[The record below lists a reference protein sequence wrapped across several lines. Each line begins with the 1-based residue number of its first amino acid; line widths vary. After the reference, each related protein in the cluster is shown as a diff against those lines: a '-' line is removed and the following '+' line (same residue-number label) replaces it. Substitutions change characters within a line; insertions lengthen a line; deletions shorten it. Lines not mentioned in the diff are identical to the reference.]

1 MHGVNVA
8 EANVKYTGSTKLQED
23 AVHHVIDIFDAE
35 FNPKMNQNDVVI
47 ANPLD
52 ACSTLSNKDEI
63 SGKIVLIEDGSLTT
77 GSDCNL
83 SLIHISEPTRP
94 Y

>member
-1 MHGVNVA
+1 M
-8 EANVKYTGSTKLQED
+8 
-23 AVHHVIDIFDAE
+23 
-35 FNPKMNQNDVVI
+35 VI

-77 GSDCNL
+77 GSDCNYYKKV
-83 SLIHISEPTRP
+83 SEGQAAGGAGPG
-94 Y
+94 